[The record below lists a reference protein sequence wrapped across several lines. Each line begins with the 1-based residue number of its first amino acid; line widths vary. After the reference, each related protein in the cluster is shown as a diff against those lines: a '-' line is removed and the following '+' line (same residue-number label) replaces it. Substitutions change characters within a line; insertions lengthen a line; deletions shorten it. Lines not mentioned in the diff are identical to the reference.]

1 MACYSIFDTEV
12 VTAPESTSSHGPSQ
26 DALLSASEAESVGRS
41 DVDNALL
48 IFLEECIISSDFL
61 AVVGDTA
68 LAVSL
73 GGEGASS

>member
-1 MACYSIFDTEV
+1 
-12 VTAPESTSSHGPSQ
+12 
-26 DALLSASEAESVGRS
+26 LLSASEAESVGRS

-61 AVVGDTA
+61 AVVGVTA